1 MDFSVTAI
9 HFELKTFFKDLIT
22 EKLSAA
28 LKIFPGTVTSAKVNI
43 SLDSSEYEIKAVISF
58 KTHNTI
64 TATARNKDLRIAID
78 DLESKVAAQI
88 RKLKEKISDH
98 HKK

>member
-43 SLDSSEYEIKAVISF
+43 SLDSSEYAFLNKA
-58 KTHNTI
+58 
-64 TATARNKDLRIAID
+64 L
-78 DLESKVAAQI
+78 
-88 RKLKEKISDH
+88 
-98 HKK
+98 

>member
-43 SLDSSEYEIKAVISF
+43 SLDSSEYKIKAVISF